1 MINKKYF
8 IKRGLSTVG
17 IVFQGDT
24 YDITVKRPT
33 NYENDSIIEKYT
45 ETGPNGEIEIKAA
58 DLMQEMLVRFIVE
71 LPFEVPADNEF
82 TEFKKWSELTH
93 EEKVRAVQVMDSD
106 LRDEIFKAIESKTHL
121 SVKDIDKFKKRLS
134 RIEKVIKEEKFPIF
148 VVHSASPRIVKYAEE
163 NGFSVFFSYEFY

>member
-1 MINKKYF
+1 MNKKYF

-121 SVKDIDKFKKRLS
+121 SGRDRGESKQRSTQV
-134 RIEKVIKEEKFPIF
+134 
-148 VVHSASPRIVKYAEE
+148 
-163 NGFSVFFSYEFY
+163 